1 MSSMKFKFDEKAFR
15 RAVGRQIDA
24 AVKDISAER
33 NAEMKRLEAEFGGKP
48 VEVIK
53 PALRR
58 AFQREGGSLTEPE
71 LTKYAEAI
79 RDGVQIRFRP
89 GQTRW

>member
-1 MSSMKFKFDEKAFR
+1 MSSMKFRFDEKAFR
-15 RAVGRQIDA
+15 RAVGKQIDA

-33 NAEMKRLEAEFGGKP
+33 NADMKRLDAEFGGKP
-48 VEVIK
+48 VEVIM

-58 AFQREGGSLTEPE
+58 AFQRDGGSLTEPE

-89 GQTRW
+89 GQTHW

>member
-1 MSSMKFKFDEKAFR
+1 MSSMKFKIDEKALR
-15 RAVGRQIDA
+15 RAISEQVDA
-24 AVKDISAER
+24 VVRDVSAQR
-33 NAEMKRLEAEFGGKP
+33 NAEMKRFEAEFGGKP

-53 PALRR
+53 PALKRL
-58 AFQREGGSLTEPE
+58 FQQDGGSLSEPD
-71 LTKYAEAI
+71 LTRYAEAI